1 MIARAAIMRKGRSLK
16 FARYE
21 LPLCITRSAVE
32 GQDANA
38 LTKNAR

>member
-1 MIARAAIMRKGRSLK
+1 M

-38 LTKNAR
+38 QTEARPKP